1 MTTVQIRAIIEQR
14 KFRSQYDRGVRI
26 YALEILDR
34 VDKAYSWHNF
44 ETEDSLL
51 TAVTEVEWPRKN
63 NSVIIYN
70 RLLPGRAAER
80 AIRRQ
85 EAPAPWYSDNNLE
98 FSALCRAV
106 DMICNAARL
115 IERMSEE

>member
-14 KFRSQYDRGVRI
+14 KFRSQYDHGVRI

-44 ETEDSLL
+44 ETADSLL

-85 EAPAPWYSDNNLE
+85 EAPAPWYSDDNLE

-106 DMICNAARL
+106 DMICNAARF
-115 IERMSEE
+115 IERLSEG